1 MDEMCNEVKPSV
13 KKKQIKAD
21 CARQCVLENSFIL
34 ALERRVLRPKLSL
47 SHSPREMRCG
57 TEDLSRLLLLQHKLQ
72 GTYYERPSQHML
84 SVTCVERLSQS

>member
-1 MDEMCNEVKPSV
+1 MRIVHGNVCLKTLLFLPWKGVCED
-13 KKKQIKAD
+13 Q
-21 CARQCVLENSFIL
+21 SF
-34 ALERRVLRPKLSL
+34 RW
-47 SHSPREMRCG
+47 SHSPRGMRCG